1 MSGNDPKRTKGH
13 FWTHRPQRNNYNGSE
28 FILGWLG
35 DAMRRRDFIKAIA
48 VSSAIAWPAAL
59 KAQKSGMPVVGF
71 LSSRSPGESASVVAA
86 FRQGLSETGFVEGQ
100 NLGIAF
106 RWAEGHYDRLPALA
120 SELVS
125 LPVALLFAAGG
136 PPSAFAAK
144 GATSTIPV
152 VFSAAADPVEI
163 GLVPSL
169 NQPGG
174 NVTGMGIFN
183 ATLGTKRL
191 ELMKELVPKAEV
203 IGYLLN
209 PADRM
214 SDIETKSVIAA
225 SRALG
230 TGVRVLNAKSESEL
244 DSAFASLDGLRIRG
258 LVVSGEPFFD
268 SQRERIVGLA
278 AKYSVPTIYAW
289 REYVLAGG
297 LMSYGTDLPESYHQ
311 AAIYAGRILKGEKP
325 ANLPVVQPT
334 KFHMAVNAKVA
345 KSLGIEVPK
354 ILLTAAD
361 EVIE

>member
-1 MSGNDPKRTKGH
+1 MKR
-13 FWTHRPQRNNYNGSE
+13 RE
-28 FILGWLG
+28 FITLLGSAAATWPRV
-35 DAMRRRDFIKAIA
+35 ARAQQAAI
-48 VSSAIAWPAAL
+48 
-59 KAQKSGMPVVGF
+59 PVIGF

-86 FRQGLSETGFVEGQ
+86 FRQGLRETGFIEGQ

-106 RWAEGHYDRLPALA
+106 RWAEGRYDKLPALA
-120 SELVS
+120 SELVN

-152 VFSAAADPVEI
+152 VFSAASDPVEI

-174 NVTGMGIFN
+174 NVTGMALFS
-183 ATLGTKRL
+183 ASLGTKRL
-191 ELMKELVPKAEV
+191 ELMKELMPNAGV

-209 PADRM
+209 PADQM
-214 SDIETKSVIAA
+214 KSEIETKSVVAA
-225 SRALG
+225 AGALG
-230 TGVRVLNAKSESEL
+230 IDVRILNAKSESEL
-244 DSAFASLDGLRIRG
+244 ETVFAGLQGMRIRA
-258 LVVSGEPFFD
+258 LVVSVEPFFD

-278 AKYSVPTIYAW
+278 ARYAVTAIYAW

-297 LMSYGTDLPESYHQ
+297 LMSYGTDLPESYRQ

-334 KFHMAVNAKVA
+334 KFYLAVNAKTA
-345 KSLGIEVPK
+345 KSLGIEVPPR
-354 ILLTAAD
+354 LLGLAD

>member
-1 MSGNDPKRTKGH
+1 
-13 FWTHRPQRNNYNGSE
+13 
-28 FILGWLG
+28 L
-35 DAMRRRDFIKAIA
+35 RRRDFIKALAGMGA
-48 VSSAIAWPAAL
+48 VASATL
-59 KAQKSGMPVVGF
+59 VRAQQSAMPLIGF

-86 FRQGLSETGFVEGQ
+86 FRQGLRETGFIEGQ

-106 RWAEGHYDRLPALA
+106 RWAEGRYDRLPALA

-125 LPVALLFAAGG
+125 LPVTLLFAAGG

-152 VFSAAADPVEI
+152 VFSAVSDPVEI
-163 GLVPSL
+163 GLVRSL

-174 NVTGMGIFN
+174 NITGMGVFN
-183 ATLGTKRL
+183 ASLGTKRV
-191 ELMKELVPKAEV
+191 ELMKELMPNVPL

-209 PADRM
+209 PADGKGA
-214 SDIETKSVIAA
+214 IETESVVAA

-230 TGVRVLNAKSESEL
+230 IELRILNARSEYEL
-244 DSAFASLDGLRIRG
+244 DSAFAGLEGLLIRA

-278 AKYSVPTIYAW
+278 ARYAVAAIYAW

-297 LMSYGTDLPESYHQ
+297 LMSYGTDLPASYRQ

-334 KFHMAVNAKVA
+334 KFHMAVNAKTA
-345 KSLGIEVPK
+345 KSLGIEVPPR
-354 ILLTAAD
+354 LLGLAD